1 MPRFDSTTEDG
12 GIRPSGGHRRGRIFR
27 LAGDRRGSAA
37 VEFAILAV
45 PFFLTIF
52 AIIETSIV
60 FLAELTLDQSVDRV
74 ARKVR
79 TGELQKANMTAED
92 FKKEICKGVEFLL
105 DCSKLNVDIKVYPD
119 FGALNQPT
127 PVKNGD
133 IDPSGFGY
141 QLGGPET
148 INALRVYYKWPIHTD
163 MMRAYLS
170 DMADGSHLLY
180 SMAAF
185 RTEPF

>member
-1 MPRFDSTTEDG
+1 MARFDCTLPENGERSTG
-12 GIRPSGGHRRGRIFR
+12 GARRARSFR
-27 LAGDRRGSAA
+27 LAGDRRGSVA
-37 VEFAILAV
+37 VEFAFLAL

-52 AIIETSIV
+52 AIVETSLV

-74 ARKVR
+74 ARSVR

-92 FKKEICKGVEFLL
+92 FRADICQGVDFLL
-105 DCSKLNVDIKVYPD
+105 DCSKLHIDIRVYPD
-119 FGALNQPT
+119 FGNLDQPT
-127 PVKNGD
+127 PVQNGD
-133 IDPSGFGY
+133 IDTAGFGY

-163 MMRAYLS
+163 LMRAYLS

-185 RTEPF
+185 RTEPY

>member
-1 MPRFDSTTEDG
+1 MPRFDRTLDTAGNGSPVWRQA
-12 GIRPSGGHRRGRIFR
+12 RPFR
-27 LAGDRRGSAA
+27 FWGNRRGSVAI
-37 VEFAILAV
+37 EFAFLAL

-74 ARKVR
+74 ARSVR
-79 TGELQKANMTAED
+79 TGELQKEKMSAED
-92 FKKEICKGVEFLL
+92 FRKDICKGVDFLL
-105 DCSKLNVDIKVYPD
+105 DCDKLKIDIKVYQTFADLDRPI
-119 FGALNQPT
+119 

-133 IDPSGFGY
+133 IDSSGFGY

-170 DMADGSHLLY
+170 DMADGSHLLF

-185 RTEPF
+185 RTEPY